1 METEWGLCTMDLWMP
16 LFNRTG
22 VSALTTQVLFL
33 WSWIEWRTMSLTK
46 ITNIDSVELQ
56 EGAQN
61 AAFQEEDDDTP
72 DASSTREQQA
82 TSVSITA
89 RPEENAYTQIKPY
102 AGMPKEVLMLYSS
115 KACYRIPREIIF
127 WLIIACTLAL
137 IAMTITIVA
146 LSPRCMSW
154 WQLTPVYQVY
164 PRSFKDSNA
173 DGVGD
178 LKGNFWLSR

>member
-1 METEWGLCTMDLWMP
+1 
-16 LFNRTG
+16 
-22 VSALTTQVLFL
+22 
-33 WSWIEWRTMSLTK
+33 MSSTK
-46 ITNIDSVELQ
+46 ITNIDALELQ
-56 EGAQN
+56 EGVQN
-61 AAFQEEDDDTP
+61 EAFQEDDDTS

-82 TSVSITA
+82 TSVSVTGS
-89 RPEENAYTQIKPY
+89 EENECTQIKPY
-102 AGMPKEVLMLYSS
+102 AGMPKEVLMLHSS

-137 IAMTITIVA
+137 IAMTVTIVA

-154 WQLTPVYQVY
+154 WQLSPVYQVY

-178 LKGNFWLSR
+178 LKGNL

>member
-1 METEWGLCTMDLWMP
+1 
-16 LFNRTG
+16 
-22 VSALTTQVLFL
+22 
-33 WSWIEWRTMSLTK
+33 MSLTK
-46 ITNIDSVELQ
+46 ITNIDTVELQ

-61 AAFQEEDDDTP
+61 AAFQEDDDDTS

-102 AGMPKEVLMLYSS
+102 AGMPKEVLMLHSS

-178 LKGNFWLSR
+178 LKGNFWLLR